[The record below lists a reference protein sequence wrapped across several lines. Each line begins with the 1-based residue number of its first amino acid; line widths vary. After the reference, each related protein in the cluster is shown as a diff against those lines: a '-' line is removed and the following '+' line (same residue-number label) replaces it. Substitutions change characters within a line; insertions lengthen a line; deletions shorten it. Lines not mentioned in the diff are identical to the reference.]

1 MVSFLDVLGSAHRMI
16 NAIAIIVIFLLAVL
30 VFYSLY
36 RRGQR
41 LSQDKDYLPKPG
53 TFDAERDA
61 EWRKK
66 YDED

>member
-1 MVSFLDVLGSAHRMI
+1 MI